1 MQSAWF
7 GGSLMLAMIV
17 GLAIWVW
24 WAMKKNNE

>member
-7 GGSLMLAMIV
+7 GGSVMLAMIA
-17 GLAIWVW
+17 GLAIWIW